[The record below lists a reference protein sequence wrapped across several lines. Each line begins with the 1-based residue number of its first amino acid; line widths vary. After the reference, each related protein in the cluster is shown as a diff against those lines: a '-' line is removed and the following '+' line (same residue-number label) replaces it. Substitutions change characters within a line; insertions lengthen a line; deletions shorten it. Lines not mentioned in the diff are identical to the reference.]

1 MGFVSVLNF
10 AQQLI
15 QKRLQPGEIAVD
27 ATVGTGA
34 DTLFL
39 ARLAGARGRVYGFD
53 IQQSALD
60 RARARL
66 EQEAQDSRPGRR
78 SAAGGRIAYAELLLR
93 SHAEM
98 VQALPA
104 ESHGRVGAV
113 MFNLGYLPGA
123 EDLSVMTT
131 PASTLPAL
139 EAALS
144 LLRPKGILTAVL
156 YPGHNGGGAESLAV
170 EAWAGGLPVS
180 AARVIVYRQPQ
191 RPEAPYLIAVEKI

>member
-15 QKRLQPGEIAVD
+15 QKRLQPGDIAVD

-39 ARLAGARGRVYGFD
+39 ARTAGARGRVYGFD
-53 IQQSALD
+53 VQQSALD
-60 RARARL
+60 QAVMRL
-66 EQEAQDSRPGRR
+66 EREMEAGTKLAST
-78 SAAGGRIAYAELLLR
+78 ELLLR

-98 VQALPA
+98 AEALPA
-104 ESHGRVGAV
+104 DHQGRVAAV

-131 PASTLPAL
+131 SVSTLPAL

-156 YPGHNGGGAESLAV
+156 YPGHDGGGAEALAV
-170 EAWAGGLPVS
+170 ERWAGELPGS
-180 AARVIVYRQPQ
+180 AARCILYRQPQ
-191 RPEAPYLIAVEKI
+191 RPEAPYLIAVEKV

>member
-15 QKRLQPGEIAVD
+15 QKRLQPGEIAID

-39 ARLAGARGRVYGFD
+39 ARTAGARGRVYGFD
-53 IQQSALD
+53 IQQAALD
-60 RARARL
+60 QALARL
-66 EQEAQDSRPGRR
+66 ERERETGARLAS
-78 SAAGGRIAYAELLLR
+78 AELLLR

-98 VQALPA
+98 AAALPA
-104 ESHGRVGAV
+104 EHRGRVGAA

-131 PASTLPAL
+131 PTSTLPAL
-139 EAALS
+139 EAAMA

-156 YPGHNGGGAESLAV
+156 YPGHDGGGAEAQAV
-170 EAWAGGLPVS
+170 ERWAAALPGS
-180 AARVIVYRQPQ
+180 EARVIVYRQPQ
-191 RPEAPYLIAVEKI
+191 RPEAPYLVAVEKV

>member
-15 QKRLQPGEIAVD
+15 QKRLQPGESAID

-39 ARLAGARGRVYGFD
+39 ARTAGARGRVYGFD
-53 IQQSALD
+53 IQQEALD
-60 RARARL
+60 QARARL
-66 EQEAQDSRPGRR
+66 EREREGGAKL
-78 SAAGGRIAYAELLLR
+78 AAPELLLR

-98 VQALPA
+98 AEALPP
-104 ESHGRVGAV
+104 ELRGRVGAV

-123 EDLSVMTT
+123 EDLSVMTA

-144 LLRPKGILTAVL
+144 MLRPKGILTAVL
-156 YPGHNGGGAESLAV
+156 YPGHAGGGAEALAV
-170 EAWAGGLPVS
+170 ERWAGELPGA
-180 AARVIVYRQPQ
+180 AARVILYRQPQ
-191 RPEAPYLIAVEKI
+191 RPEAPYLIAIEKV